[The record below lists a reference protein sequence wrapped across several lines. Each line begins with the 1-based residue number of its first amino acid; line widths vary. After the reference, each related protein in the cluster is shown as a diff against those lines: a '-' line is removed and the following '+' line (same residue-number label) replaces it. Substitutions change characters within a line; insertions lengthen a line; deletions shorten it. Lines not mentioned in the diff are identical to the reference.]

1 MASYQ
6 RYEYHYIKET
16 TGSIT
21 HQFEQEGMFVD
32 IELQSDVEIQTLP
45 NASQII
51 RPADTQFEYNMY
63 AATSELSFSVRSVG
77 DGSDP
82 LLSVKYW
89 GKDNSYDGG
98 ILSSEFWQDH
108 GIGTVTNSNVTAVTF
123 NVPTVDEINDRNE
136 NEHHHLKVILTNAGI
151 FLFSLDN

>member
-1 MASYQ
+1 
-6 RYEYHYIKET
+6 
-16 TGSIT
+16 
-21 HQFEQEGMFVD
+21 
-32 IELQSDVEIQTLP
+32 
-45 NASQII
+45 
-51 RPADTQFEYNMY
+51 MY

-108 GIGTVTNSNVTAVTF
+108 GIGTVTNSNVTTVTF
-123 NVPTVDEINDRNE
+123 NVPTVDEINDRNGLDE
-136 NEHHHLKVILTNAGI
+136 RQSRFYRFIFDSELTQESITGDDGDDD
-151 FLFSLDN
+151 LGGDGDDSDGP